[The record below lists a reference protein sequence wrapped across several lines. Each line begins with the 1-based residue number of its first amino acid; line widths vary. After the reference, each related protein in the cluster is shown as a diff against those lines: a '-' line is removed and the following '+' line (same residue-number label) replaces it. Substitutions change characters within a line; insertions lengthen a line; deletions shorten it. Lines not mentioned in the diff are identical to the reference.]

1 MGNRKS
7 QSIILPDFSKRAER
21 KLQSFDWEKDQKRRQ
36 NEPEN
41 PPRKEQ
47 GKGKQ
52 KRRGERKEEKEKKK
66 SNGCTLSFYVDF
78 FERKKTV

>member
-7 QSIILPDFSKRAER
+7 QSIILPDFWKRAER
-21 KLQSFDWEKDQKRRQ
+21 KLQSFDWGKDQKRKQ

-47 GKGKQ
+47 GMEKYKE
-52 KRRGERKEEKEKKK
+52 RGEREEEKKK
-66 SNGCTLSFYVDF
+66 EEWLHS
-78 FERKKTV
+78 